1 MKSLFFLFLTI
12 NLFQVI
18 SFGQDINV
26 LKNSLRA
33 DSISLTK
40 DNSDSII
47 SKFISTSSDFIK
59 LDTSFLNIDRD
70 SIKQKFFKKFLSFDI
85 SGNAV
90 IGDDYGML
98 TGYIDTTRQGIV
110 NVFRSSADLSVEAF
124 TLPFN
129 VSYNYSTL
137 RNPLGASNYF
147 RVSLDTDRI
156 NKKLEEEKQK
166 KIGAID
172 SKIEGIGNQ
181 KNQLTGKLGYSEVL
195 LDKLKREMS
204 SMEDD
209 LKKKS
214 RELETSQIESLNY
227 QQVVDTNV
235 NYNQDSLVNNR
246 NNITSKYDSLNGE
259 YQRIYAEYQ
268 KKRELYDTLNKVY
281 TKIIDLYQTYS
292 KWEKQLESQKQKLD
306 KYSGL
311 TSVDALSE
319 AATDSLSGR
328 KESFL
333 SGIKTFDIGLT
344 YPQTSSLSKN
354 SAPIKGLNFEYE
366 HRNWY
371 YSLAAGVT
379 LNNVM
384 VSTDMIDNK
393 LIYSQNLFNQFDF
406 QEVRD
411 KGFIVAVKSGYGK
424 KEGQHAFIGFRYLTN
439 SKFDNYAN
447 GDTTIIPSVGLELDV
462 RLIPKFSKNTTID
475 LVYGKTSSS
484 QSVYSGN
491 KSNVF
496 ESMFSNDR
504 TNTSLI
510 SVKHS
515 FKKLK
520 SEVTGSFRL
529 LDPLADMR
537 SMGVLQP
544 NNIRY
549 ELKSNHR
556 ITRRLNL
563 GFNYRF
569 DRNNIDNKGDR
580 TAKVNVIGAQI
591 GGKIGSF
598 LNFSGT
604 VNYLSQN
611 LKDQIGPSVR
621 TDNYIYG
628 LVVSSMYKIEDIKN
642 MASINYNDYLIS
654 DTISTGNYR
663 NVGIQ
668 NTTIFS
674 KAKNT
679 FSINYFQS
687 SPTVGQSLTAMIIGD
702 EFYYSRKKISVTAG
716 VKIAFSSQY
725 KPSLGGKLEVIAQ
738 LTKFMDLTVRAE
750 KFVLGDFYNSYNR
763 SGFDRFPYLISTQ
776 LNFKINKNG

>member
-1 MKSLFFLFLTI
+1 MRLLFSLIVTLLIQFA
-12 NLFQVI
+12 
-18 SFGQDINV
+18 FGQNFSVNIQGKKVDS
-26 LKNSLRA
+26 LKYTN
-33 DSISLTK
+33 K
-40 DNSDSII
+40 SDSIVAN
-47 SKFISTSSDFIK
+47 FISSSTSFIK
-59 LDTSFLNIDRD
+59 IDTSFLNIDRD
-70 SIKQKFFKKFLSFDI
+70 SVKQKIIKKFLSFDI

-147 RVSLDTDRI
+147 RVSLDTERV
-156 NKKLEEEKQK
+156 NKKLEDEKQK

-172 SKIEGIGNQ
+172 SKIENIGDQ
-181 KNQLTGKLGYSEVL
+181 KSQLTGKLGYSEVL

-214 RELETSQIESLNY
+214 SEIELSKVEELNY
-227 QQVVDTNV
+227 QQAVDTNF
-235 NYNQDSLVNNR
+235 NYKSDSLIDPQKGR
-246 NNITSKYDSLNGE
+246 DKYDSLNNE
-259 YQRIYAEYQ
+259 YQKLYAQYE

-281 TKIIDLYQTYS
+281 TKIIDLYNTYS
-292 KWEKQLESQKQKLD
+292 KWENQLETQKQKLD

-311 TSVDALSE
+311 TSVDGLSE
-319 AATDSLSGR
+319 VATDSLNGR

-411 KGFIVAVKSGYGK
+411 KGFIISVKSGYGK

-439 SKFDNYAN
+439 SKFSDYSN
-447 GDTTIIPSVGLELDV
+447 GDSTIIPSVGLELDI

-529 LDPLADMR
+529 IDPLADMR
-537 SMGVLQP
+537 SIGVLQP

-556 ITRRLNL
+556 ITSRLNL

-569 DRNNIDNKGDR
+569 DRNNIDNKDDR
-580 TAKVNVIGAQI
+580 TAKVNVVGAQI

-621 TDNYIYG
+621 TNNYIYG

-642 MASINYNDYLIS
+642 MASVNYNDYLIS

-663 NVGIQ
+663 NIGIQ
-668 NTTIFS
+668 NTTIFT

-679 FSINYFQS
+679 FSVNYFQA

-702 EFYYSRKKISVTAG
+702 EFSYARKKISVTAG
-716 VKIAFSSQY
+716 IKIAFSEQY
-725 KPSLGGKLEVIAQ
+725 RPSLGGKLEVIAQ
-738 LTKFMDLTVRAE
+738 LTKFMDLTVLGE

-763 SGFDRFPYLISTQ
+763 NGFDRFPYLISTQ